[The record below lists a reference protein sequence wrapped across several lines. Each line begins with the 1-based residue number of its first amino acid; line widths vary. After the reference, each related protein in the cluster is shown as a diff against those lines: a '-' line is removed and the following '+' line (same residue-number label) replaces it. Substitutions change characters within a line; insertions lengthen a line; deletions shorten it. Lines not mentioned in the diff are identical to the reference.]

1 MTLPK
6 PPADSPLLRLI
17 AQQIVREYLAELDAE
32 QETGQ
37 GQTEGDEVGAQP
49 QQEGDQGEA
58 DG

>member
-6 PPADSPLLRLI
+6 PPADTPLLRLI

-32 QETGQ
+32 QKTGQ
-37 GQTEGDEVGAQP
+37 GQTEGEEVRAQP
-49 QQEGDQGEA
+49 QQEGDQEDA